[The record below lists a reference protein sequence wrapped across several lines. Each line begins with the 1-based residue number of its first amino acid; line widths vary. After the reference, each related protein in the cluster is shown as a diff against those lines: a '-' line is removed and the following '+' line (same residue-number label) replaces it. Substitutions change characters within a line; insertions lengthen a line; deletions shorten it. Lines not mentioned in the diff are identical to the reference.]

1 MEWISYVSPES
12 HKLPVSHV
20 SPASPDSPVSPVP
33 LEHLKYRIYPI
44 KSHLRI
50 KFQYS
55 LGGDDWGDWV
65 WRRCSVRSF
74 LWQKVLFNET
84 FSLTN
89 KSHIKRKKEKKLTHN
104 FFLKMNHWCLKQ
116 ILHSPSKNLYICFWC
131 ISLYLPKIWY
141 QQGTRTNTLHYIKSF
156 FNGIGGWDQV

>member
-89 KSHIKRKKEKKLTHN
+89 KSHIKRKKEKAKSQMLTRGVWVSI
-104 FFLKMNHWCLKQ
+104 FSSKKG
-116 ILHSPSKNLYICFWC
+116 ILWV
-131 ISLYLPKIWY
+131 
-141 QQGTRTNTLHYIKSF
+141 
-156 FNGIGGWDQV
+156 WDQTLFLGPFWDTFYTWSHPPMPLKKLLM